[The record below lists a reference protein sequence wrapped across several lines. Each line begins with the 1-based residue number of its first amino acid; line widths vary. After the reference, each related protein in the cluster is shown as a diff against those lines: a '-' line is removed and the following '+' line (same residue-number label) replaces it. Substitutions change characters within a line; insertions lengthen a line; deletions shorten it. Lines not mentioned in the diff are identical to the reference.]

1 MHCIPPFVHNALPTA
16 PGATAGH
23 LLQGWIMTTPPVIF
37 DRSLIRHRRQRW
49 ARSAP
54 QFLNEIIIADL
65 LARLAIVNRPL
76 TRIAAHGPGSLTL
89 VNSLGGLRTTAALY
103 ASDSVPF
110 DGAALLFDEEAVPFA
125 AESLSGFIKLLGL
138 ESVNDIPGTL
148 AQVRRSLAPDGLF
161 LAATLGGET
170 LTELRRA
177 WLAAESH
184 VLGGTSPRIAPF
196 VHVREW
202 GALLQRAGFA
212 LPVVD
217 ADRRIVRYP
226 DLLALMHDLRGL
238 GLANALLARSR
249 RPMTRRLLT
258 GLMEAYAAH
267 FPPEDGRI
275 SATFEIIYLTA
286 WSPHESQPKPLRPGS
301 AAKRLADALGVKET
315 PLKRDE

>member
-1 MHCIPPFVHNALPTA
+1 ME
-16 PGATAGH
+16 
-23 LLQGWIMTTPPVIF
+23 TPPVIF
-37 DRSLIRHRRQRW
+37 DRSLIRRRRQRW
-49 ARSAP
+49 AKTAP
-54 QFLNEIIIADL
+54 QFLNDVVIADL

-76 TRIAAHGPGSLTL
+76 ARILVHGPGAATLADSLAG
-89 VNSLGGLRTTAALY
+89 LGGTATLY
-103 ASDSVPF
+103 ASDSIPF
-110 DGAALLFDEEAVPFA
+110 NGAALLFEEEALPFA
-125 AESLSGFIKLLGL
+125 AESLNGFINLLGL

-148 AQVRRSLAPDGLF
+148 AQIRRSLAPDGLF
-161 LAATLGGET
+161 LAAALGGET

-177 WLAAESH
+177 WLAAESD

-226 DLLALMHDLRGL
+226 DLLALMRDLRGL

-249 RPMTRRLLT
+249 RPMTRRLLFR
-258 GLMEAYAAH
+258 LMEAYAAQ
-267 FPPEDGRI
+267 FAAADGRI
-275 SATFEIIYLTA
+275 SATFEMIYLTA
-286 WSPHESQPKPLRPGS
+286 WSPHETQPKPLRPGS

-315 PLKRDE
+315 PLKRND

>member
-1 MHCIPPFVHNALPTA
+1 
-16 PGATAGH
+16 
-23 LLQGWIMTTPPVIF
+23 MTTPPLIF

-49 ARSAP
+49 AKSAP
-54 QFLNEIIIADL
+54 QFLNDVIIADL

-76 TRIAAHGPGSLTL
+76 TRIAAHGPGSLAL
-89 VNSLGGLRTTAALY
+89 VNSLGGLRTASTLY

-110 DGAALLFDEEAVPFA
+110 DGAALLFDEEALPFA
-125 AESLSGFIKLLGL
+125 AESLNGFIKLLGL

-170 LTELRRA
+170 LTELRQA

-226 DLLALMHDLRGL
+226 DLLALMRDLRGL

-258 GLMEAYAAH
+258 RLMEAYAAH
-267 FPPEDGRI
+267 FPAEDGRI
-275 SATFEIIYLTA
+275 SATFEIVYLTA

>member
-1 MHCIPPFVHNALPTA
+1 MASPFAHHA
-16 PGATAGH
+16 PFAGSGATAGH
-23 LLQGWIMTTPPVIF
+23 LLQTWVMETPPLIF
-37 DRSLIRHRRQRW
+37 DRSLIRQRRQRW
-49 ARSAP
+49 ANSAP
-54 QFLNEIIIADL
+54 QFLNDIVIADL

-76 TRIAAHGPGSLTL
+76 ARMVLHGPGA
-89 VNSLGGLRTTAALY
+89 AALANALASLPSTLH
-103 ASDSVPF
+103 ASDSIPF
-110 DGAALLFDEEAVPFA
+110 PGASLLFDEEALPFA
-125 AESLSGFIKLLGL
+125 AESLNGFIKLLGL

-148 AQVRRSLAPDGLF
+148 AQIRRSLAPDGLF
-161 LAATLGGET
+161 LAAVLGGET
-170 LTELRRA
+170 LNELRRA
-177 WLAAESH
+177 WLAAESD

-226 DLLALMHDLRGL
+226 DLLALMRDLRNL
-238 GLANALLARSR
+238 GLANALLSRSR
-249 RPMTRRLLT
+249 RPVTRRLLLRLT
-258 GLMEAYAAH
+258 EAYAAH
-267 FPPEDGRI
+267 FAAEDGRI